1 MNDTSLSP
9 RLRHLLIQEDRQ
21 TGRLIMPGRDSLRSS
36 ISDGI
41 SPGPLSSSLPNV
53 GLSPPSRGSTS
64 PAVSP
69 TTFAF
74 VPSPYDKA
82 RPLPASADGPVGNMV
97 LPPPVGRPT
106 SSIFSLLN
114 GSHPT
119 SPPST
124 SSSCGSLRAEQ
135 ERDRDYREKDKR
147 RGTPPYPPARPRTQ
161 SHCPPPLSAPITS
174 SSQTMYFD
182 ERAPYPP
189 NTPASSPGDGTGRPG
204 LLRRHS
210 SHPYEYSPSSSRP
223 ATAYATGPIY
233 EADYAAMG
241 ARAPISRTTKAC
253 NACRS
258 RKVRCDAGGGE
269 MGPCSRCRESGVQCV
284 YTGIQKKRGPCPG
297 TARPSISKP
306 RRPSTQ
312 SQSAASHRSSVGS
325 IQSYVVTPTD
335 EQPWSTRSS
344 YGFPPPPPPPMFTGP
359 APVDPSEWS
368 SVAPQKNRPITS
380 SGMSGTNG
388 RYSISMTSGPGGPG
402 PTVLSWPAMA
412 PAVAVEVV
420 DRGMFDQDYAMSA
433 RPRSRDHNMAS
444 RVGAEVGPPPSS
456 RGSEPRS
463 LPPLRVAIDRGPY
476 YER

>member
-9 RLRHLLIQEDRQ
+9 RLRHLLLHEDRQ
-21 TGRLIMPGRDSLRSS
+21 TGRMIMPGRDSLRSS

-41 SPGPLSSSLPNV
+41 SPGPLSSSLPKI
-53 GLSPPSRGSTS
+53 GLSPPSRNSTS
-64 PAVSP
+64 PTVSP

-74 VPSPYDKA
+74 APSPYDKA
-82 RPLPASADGPVGNMV
+82 RPLPSDGSVVNHV
-97 LPPPVGRPT
+97 LPPPVARPT

-124 SSSCGSLRAEQ
+124 SSSCGSLRGEQ
-135 ERDRDYREKDKR
+135 DRDRDYREKEKR
-147 RGTPPYPPARPRTQ
+147 RATPPYPPPRPRTQ
-161 SHCPPPLSAPITS
+161 SHCQPPLSAPIAS
-174 SSQTMYFD
+174 HSQTMYFD
-182 ERAPYPP
+182 ERPVYPP
-189 NTPASSPGDGTGRPG
+189 NTPSSSHSDGTGRPG

-223 ATAYATGPIY
+223 TTAYATGPIY

-284 YTGIQKKRGPCPG
+284 YTGVQKKRGPCPG
-297 TARPSISKP
+297 P

-335 EQPWSTRSS
+335 EQPWSSRSS
-344 YGFPPPPPPPMFTGP
+344 YGFPPPPPPPMFAGP
-359 APVDPSEWS
+359 APVDPAEWS
-368 SVAPQKNRPITS
+368 SVAPQKNRPTS
-380 SGMSGTNG
+380 SSNIPGSSG
-388 RYSISMTSGPGGPG
+388 RYSFSVTSGSGSHEPA
-402 PTVLSWPAMA
+402 VLSWPAMA
-412 PAVAVEVV
+412 PAVEVV
-420 DRGMFDQDYAMSA
+420 DRGMFDQDYAITS
-433 RPRSRDHNMAS
+433 RPRSRDLNGAS
-444 RVGAEVGPPPSS
+444 RVATEVGPPPSS
-456 RGSEPRS
+456 RGNEPRS

>member
-9 RLRHLLIQEDRQ
+9 RLRHLLIQEDRH
-21 TGRLIMPGRDSLRSS
+21 TGRLIMPARDSLRSS

-41 SPGPLSSSLPNV
+41 SPGPLSSSLPNI
-53 GLSPPSRGSTS
+53 GLSPPSRNSIS

-74 VPSPYDKA
+74 APSPYDKA
-82 RPLPASADGPVGNMV
+82 RPLPSDGPSSSTV
-97 LPPPVGRPT
+97 LPPPLNRPT

-114 GSHPT
+114 GSYPT

-124 SSSCGSLRAEQ
+124 SSSCGSLRGEQ
-135 ERDRDYREKDKR
+135 ERDRECREKEKR
-147 RGTPPYPPARPRTQ
+147 RVTPPYPPPRPRTQ
-161 SHCPPPLSAPITS
+161 SHYQPPLSAPITS
-174 SSQTMYFD
+174 HSQATYFD
-182 ERAPYPP
+182 ERPPYPS
-189 NTPASSPGDGTGRPG
+189 NTPASASDDVSGRPG

-223 ATAYATGPIY
+223 TTAYATGPIY

-253 NACRS
+253 NACRN

-284 YTGIQKKRGPCPG
+284 YTGVQKKRGPCPG

-335 EQPWSTRSS
+335 EQPWSSRSS
-344 YGFPPPPPPPMFTGP
+344 YGFPPPPLPPMFGGPGP
-359 APVDPSEWS
+359 ADPSEWS
-368 SVAPQKNRPITS
+368 SVAPQKNRPMS
-380 SGMSGTNG
+380 SSNIPGPSG
-388 RYSISMTSGPGGPG
+388 RYSIGVTSPPGGQG
-402 PTVLSWPAMA
+402 PAVLSWPAMS
-412 PAVAVEVV
+412 PAVEVV
-420 DRGMFDQDYAMSA
+420 DKGMFDQDYAI
-433 RPRSRDHNMAS
+433 RPRSRDQGTAH
-444 RVGAEVGPPPSS
+444 RHGTEVGPPPSS
-456 RGSEPRS
+456 RGGEPRA
-463 LPPLRVAIDRGPY
+463 LPPLRIGIERGPY